1 MKKLVF
7 TLMIISLVSRGKA
20 QEPID
25 RATDRPTVTEEM
37 ESGTLYGE
45 MPSDTLDI
53 SFRDNYGYTNY
64 DHTGERQKAGQPTNV
79 TKEDETVFSDSAGEK
94 SPAEEPRTVAEE
106 ETAADGNK
114 PKNFREYIAKSQ
126 DKSDKPKQ
134 PNQEEEEKTTIRD
147 VVKKWNSNRKMFKG
161 HWVGFGGGFS
171 NYLASD
177 LTLTMPA
184 EIDYMTLN
192 SGKSFN
198 YHLNFTQLSV
208 GLTRHIGFVTGLGL
222 SWDNFRFEGQNN
234 IQKNEGAPN
243 SEFLFADPANN
254 SMIKKSTLNV
264 AYLQLPVMFE
274 IQIPAGW
281 SILNFSA
288 GPFGAIKVGSWSK
301 IVMKGG
307 EVFKNDSDFNFNML
321 MAGAT
326 ARIGFGYFQAYA
338 NYYMTPLFL
347 ENKAPGGENLYVFD
361 VGLAISF

>member
-7 TLMIISLVSRGKA
+7 TLIIAALALQGKA
-20 QEPID
+20 QEPTY
-25 RATDRPTVTEEM
+25 RATDRPTVAEEM
-37 ESGTLYGE
+37 ESGTLYRE

-64 DHTGERQKAGQPTNV
+64 DHTGERQEAGQLTNV
-79 TKEDETVFSDSAGEK
+79 IKENETWLSDNAGEK
-94 SPAEEPRTVAEE
+94 SSAEEPRTVFEE
-106 ETAADGNK
+106 ETAADDNK
-114 PKNFREYIAKSQ
+114 PKNFREYITKSP
-126 DKSDKPKQ
+126 DKSDKPNQ
-134 PNQEEEEKTTIRD
+134 PDQEEEEKTTIRD

-243 SEFLFADPANN
+243 SEFLFSDPANN
-254 SMIKKSTLNV
+254 NMIKKSTLNV

-281 SILNFSA
+281 STLNFSA
-288 GPFGAIKVGSWSK
+288 GPFGAIKIGSWSK

-326 ARIGFGYFQAYA
+326 ARIGFEYFQAYA
-338 NYYMTPLFL
+338 NYYVTPLFL